1 MNEPKASI
9 ADLQDEGFTAT
20 QFGGPADFATPATG
34 YLARVLKSAS
44 LWVEQKCG
52 PVVYAAMPTGSYAE
66 DSARQAEVQYA
77 SMVLFRRRYAYYE
90 SNAVSGNNKDEAM
103 VLAELRR
110 KEDGALQSALYWL
123 GEALRASDVDDS
135 NLYDGSGLSAGVVET
150 GRYPLTTATTGAV
163 S

>member
-1 MNEPKASI
+1 MTTPKATI
-9 ADLQDEGFTAT
+9 ADLQDEGFVAA
-20 QFGGPADFATPATG
+20 QFGMPADFDAPATG

-52 PVVYAAMPTGSYAE
+52 PSVYGAMPTDSYAE

-90 SNAVSGNNKDEAM
+90 SNAAIGSSKDEAM

-110 KEDGALQSALYWL
+110 KADAALQNALYWL
-123 GEALRASDVDDS
+123 GESLRASDVDDS
-135 NLYDGSGLSAGVVET
+135 SLYDGSGMAAGVVET
-150 GRYPLTTATTGAV
+150 GRYPLTSAAGGAG
-163 S
+163 

>member
-1 MNEPKASI
+1 MSAPKATI
-9 ADLQDEGFTAT
+9 ADLQDEGFTAA
-20 QFGGPADFATPATG
+20 QFGMPADFATSTG

-52 PVVYAAMPTGSYAE
+52 AAVYAAMVDGSYAE

-77 SMVLFRRRYAYYE
+77 AMVLYRRRYAYYE
-90 SNAVSGNNKDEAM
+90 SNAASGSNKDEAM

-110 KEDGALQSALYWL
+110 QAEAALQNALYWL
-123 GEALRASDVDDS
+123 GEALRASNVDDS
-135 NLYDGSGLSAGVVET
+135 GLYDGSGMAAGTVET
-150 GRYPLTTATTGAV
+150 GRYPPTTSSISGV